1 MKKYFKFWFYIFTGI
16 SLFALPSL
24 CSSQVAT
31 GLDVLIAQ
39 NFELLRGKRVGLITN
54 QTGKSRGGRTT
65 VEAFW
70 HCPHVKLRA
79 LFAPEH
85 GIEGK
90 LPAGNYVPSRRDAR
104 TGLPIYSL
112 YGPTRKP
119 APWMLKGLDVL
130 VYDIQDI
137 GCRSYTYISTMGL
150 AMQAAAQAGIE
161 FIVLDRP
168 NPLGGNRV
176 EGPML
181 NASVRSFVGQ
191 YEIPYVYG
199 LTCGELAR
207 WINRS
212 AWMGKPCRLKI
223 VPMKGWHR
231 NMPWEETG
239 LSWIPT
245 SPNVPKAETALHYV
259 ATGWLGEVGTMDNGV
274 GTEAPFALVS
284 AGWLK
289 ADRYAN
295 AMNQLKLPGVYFK
308 PAIYHITKGNWRGSK
323 VEGVELDYRDLNEV
337 NLTEIAPYLMAVAQ
351 KMSGRNLFQRVKA
364 DKLLMFDKVT
374 GGTTVRQW
382 LSSGRYVSSLVDSW
396 RPAVERF
403 RQVRQSLL
411 LYSN

>member
-1 MKKYFKFWFYIFTGI
+1 MKNLTILKLGFGI
-16 SLFALPSL
+16 GIYLFCTLLISQA
-24 CSSQVAT
+24 QVAT

-39 NFELLRGKRVGLITN
+39 NFEMLRGKRVGLITN

-70 HCPHVKLRA
+70 HCPHLKLKA

-85 GIEGK
+85 GIDGK
-90 LPAGNYVPSRRDAR
+90 APAGNYVPSRRDSR
-104 TGLPIYSL
+104 TGLPVYSL

-119 APWMLKGLDVL
+119 TPSMLKGLDVL
-130 VYDIQDI
+130 VFDIQDI

-150 AMQAAAQAGIE
+150 AMQAAAVAGIE
-161 FIVLDRP
+161 FLVLDRP

-181 NASVRSFVGQ
+181 NAKVRSFVGQ

-199 LTCGELAR
+199 MTAGELAR

-212 AWMGKPCRLKI
+212 SWMGKPCRLK
-223 VPMKGWHR
+223 VMPMKGWR
-231 NMPWEETG
+231 RDMRWEDTG
-239 LSWIPT
+239 LQWVPT

-259 ATGWLGEVGTMDNGV
+259 ATGWLGEVGSMDNGV
-274 GTEAPFALVS
+274 GSDAPFARAG

-289 ADRYAN
+289 ADRYAD
-295 AMNQLKLPGVYFK
+295 AMNRLNLRGVYFK
-308 PAIYHITKGNWRGSK
+308 PVVYRITKGKWAGSK
-323 VEGVELDYRDLNEV
+323 VEGIELNYRALDEV
-337 NLTEIAPYLMAVAQ
+337 NLTELAPYLMAVAQ

-374 GGTTVRQW
+374 GGSTVRQW
-382 LSSGRYVSSLVDSW
+382 LSSGRYVSSLVASW
-396 RPAVERF
+396 KPEAERF
-403 RQVRQSLL
+403 RKARQPLL
-411 LYSN
+411 LYP

>member
-1 MKKYFKFWFYIFTGI
+1 MKVIIFFKWIALL
-16 SLFALPSL
+16 SLILLETPVW
-24 CSSQVAT
+24 SQVAT

-39 NFELLRGKRVGLITN
+39 NFELLKGKRVGLITN
-54 QTGKSRGGRTT
+54 QTGKSRGGRST

-70 HCPHVKLRA
+70 QSPRIKLGA

-90 LPAGNYVPSRRDAR
+90 IPAGNYVSTRRDAK

-161 FIVLDRP
+161 FVVLDRP

-199 LTCGELAR
+199 MTCGELAR

-212 AWMGKPCRLKI
+212 AWMGKPCRLK
-223 VPMKGWHR
+223 VMPMKGWR
-231 NMPWEETG
+231 RSMTWEETG
-239 LSWIPT
+239 LNWIPT
-245 SPNVPKAETALHYV
+245 SPNVPEAETALHYV
-259 ATGWLGEVGTMDNGV
+259 ATGWLGEAGSMDNGV
-274 GTEAPFALVS
+274 GSDAPFARAG

-289 ADRYAN
+289 ADRYAE
-295 AMNQLKLPGVYFK
+295 AMNQLKLPGVRFK
-308 PAIYHITKGNWRGSK
+308 PSVYRILKGVYRGEK
-323 VEGVELDYRDLNEV
+323 LEGVELDYQDLDQV
-337 NLTEIAPYLMAVAQ
+337 NLSELAPYLMAVAQ

-374 GGTTVRQW
+374 GGSTVRQW
-382 LSSGRYVSSLVDSW
+382 LASGRYVSSLVTSW

-403 RQVRQSLL
+403 RQVRQPLL
-411 LYSN
+411 LYPN

>member
-1 MKKYFKFWFYIFTGI
+1 MKSVNFFKGIAFFSFIFLETSI
-16 SLFALPSL
+16 W
-24 CSSQVAT
+24 SQVAT

-70 HCPHVKLRA
+70 QSPHVKLRA
-79 LFAPEH
+79 LFGPEH

-90 LPAGNYVPSRRDAR
+90 LPAGNYVPTRRDAR

-161 FIVLDRP
+161 FVVLDRP

-181 NASVRSFVGQ
+181 NTSVRSFVGQ

-199 LTCGELAR
+199 MTCGELAR

-212 AWMGKPCRLKI
+212 SWMGKPCRLKI
-223 VPMKGWHR
+223 MPMKGWR
-231 NMPWEETG
+231 RDMTWEETG
-239 LSWIPT
+239 LRWIPT

-259 ATGWLGEVGTMDNGV
+259 ATGWLGEVGTMNNGV
-274 GTEAPFALVS
+274 GSDLPFARAG
-284 AGWLK
+284 AGWLN
-289 ADRYAN
+289 AERYAD
-295 AMNQLKLPGVYFK
+295 AMNRLNLSGVRFK
-308 PAIYHITKGNWRGSK
+308 PAVYRIIKGVYRGERL
-323 VEGVELDYRDLNEV
+323 EGVELNYRDVRQV

-351 KMSGRNLFQRVKA
+351 KISGRNLFQRVKA

-382 LSSGRYVSSLVDSW
+382 LASGRYVSSLVASW

-403 RQVRQSLL
+403 RQARQPLL
-411 LYSN
+411 LYPN